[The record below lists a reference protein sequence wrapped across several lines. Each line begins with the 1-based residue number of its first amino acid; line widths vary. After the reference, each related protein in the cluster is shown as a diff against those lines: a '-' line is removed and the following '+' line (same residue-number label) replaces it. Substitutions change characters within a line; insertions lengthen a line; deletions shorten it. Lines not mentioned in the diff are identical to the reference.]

1 MLIDWRSII
10 FPIKIQFW
18 SSTSSSCFLLPLDMA
33 THPCLFFCSLSVLQH
48 FLMYLK
54 VTALIHIRCISIC
67 LFFLFYVIKFF
78 FILPAMIIFNMIMPP
93 LALLQK
99 IIVMKI
105 CCLGFGLKTMFI
117 IQILL
122 PFNNNP
128 ISTVINPRISKVLGL
143 LHPLPLVLIIYAFS

>member
-1 MLIDWRSII
+1 
-10 FPIKIQFW
+10 
-18 SSTSSSCFLLPLDMA
+18 
-33 THPCLFFCSLSVLQH
+33 
-48 FLMYLK
+48 
-54 VTALIHIRCISIC
+54 
-67 LFFLFYVIKFF
+67 
-78 FILPAMIIFNMIMPP
+78 MIIFNMIMPP